1 MARVAGELGIAI
13 RAGVHTG
20 EVELA
25 AGDIRGVA
33 VHMAARV
40 MAAAGAGEVLV
51 SATTAELLAGSG
63 LEFRDVGLHEL
74 KGITGAR
81 QLFALVPAAS

>member
-1 MARVAGELGIAI
+1 V
-13 RAGVHTG
+13 
-20 EVELA
+20 

-40 MAAAGAGEVLV
+40 MAAAGADEVLV
-51 SATTAELLAGSG
+51 SATTAELLMGSG
-63 LEFRDVGLHEL
+63 LEFRDAGLHEL

-81 QLFALVPAAS
+81 QLFALVEAAP